1 MHRYLFG
8 DVMSM
13 CVEES
18 VGEWM
23 DPMPETGGIYRLIA
37 QAGGGTDQMGRIGAV
52 IALGDS
58 GDPRAVRALIH
69 CCNDEDSEIRRH
81 ATDALF
87 KLRSGR
93 AVHALIE
100 RMKDK
105 SEQADTRRRAVSAL
119 ATIRTYSAIEGL
131 RDRIFDPGED
141 PGMRSYVAE
150 MLGRMRIW

>member
-1 MHRYLFG
+1 
-8 DVMSM
+8 MSM

-18 VGEWM
+18 IGEWY
-23 DPMPETGGIYRLIA
+23 DPVPGTGGIYRLIA
-37 QAGGGTDQMGRIGAV
+37 QVGGGTDQPERIGAV

-58 GDPRAVRALIH
+58 GDPRAVRPLIH

-81 ATDALF
+81 ATDALG
-87 KLRSGR
+87 KLKSGR

-105 SEQADTRRRAVSAL
+105 SEQAGTRQRAVSAL
-119 ATIRTYSAIEGL
+119 AAIRTYSAIEGL
-131 RDRIFDPGED
+131 RDRIFDASED
-141 PGMRSYVAE
+141 PAIRSYVAE

>member
-1 MHRYLFG
+1 MN
-8 DVMSM
+8 M

-18 VGEWM
+18 IGQWY
-23 DPMPETGGIYRLIA
+23 DPLPGTGGIYRLIA
-37 QAGGGTDQMGRIGAV
+37 QAGGGTDQPDRIGAV

-58 GDPRAVRALIH
+58 GDPRAVRPLIH

-81 ATDALF
+81 ATDALG

-93 AVHALIE
+93 AVYTLIE

-105 SEQADTRRRAVSAL
+105 SEEAGTRQCAASAL

-131 RDRIFDPGED
+131 RDRIFDVNED
-141 PGMRSYVAE
+141 PAIRSYVAE